1 MRHSPSRSLRHL
13 LVGWLLLATCLL
25 SGQAIAAGEPRIEV
39 VPEKVTLAGNFAR
52 VQLVVSEVIDGN
64 RSSDRSSDL
73 TRKVLY
79 TSLNP
84 DVVSVSRSG

>member
-1 MRHSPSRSLRHL
+1 M
-13 LVGWLLLATCLL
+13 
-25 SGQAIAAGEPRIEV
+25 

-52 VQLVVSEVIDGN
+52 VQFVVSEIINGD
-64 RSSDRSSDL
+64 RSSDRSTDL

-84 DVVSVSRSG
+84 DVVSVSRSGELLARGNGTTRVEVMMSLIHI